1 MTFGSQ
7 AIVVV
12 AFALLIALYLRSGNS
27 GQRAVLTDQLDD
39 EYDYIVVGGGSAGSV
54 VASRLSEDKDKKVL
68 LLEAGGFWDEFPWLH
83 VPIRWLDLQNTEYDW
98 EYYTEPQ
105 NVSCLGLK
113 EKRSFWPRGR
123 VLGGCSMHNA
133 VVYTR
138 GSRFDYD
145 EWSARGCKG
154 WSYREVLPYFMKAED
169 ILVPDLKKSKYH
181 SSGGPLAVSEGK
193 TTPLADA
200 YLKAAKELGWRI
212 DDYNGKDQEGFS
224 IMQHTVRRGVRSS
237 ASLEYLGNTANRD
250 NLHIAVKSHVTKVEI
265 KNKRATGVYVVR
277 ENRKYFIKAKKEVI
291 VSAGTIGS
299 PQILMLSGVGPKD
312 QLKKLG
318 IEVFADLP
326 VGKNLQDHQMTLMYT
341 PISTKDS
348 ITDKRK
354 ESLSAKLNYLLFG
367 SGSLSTGAGEG
378 MAFLHMDESKRG
390 KAYPDIQMMMFSTF
404 PQNNYFNYID
414 EIAKESLAKSPNDEG
429 FVTLMTPTHQ
439 KSIGSIKLRTTDPFD
454 YPIIDPQYLT
464 DKRDVEEFI
473 AGIRMWEKFMET
485 KTMKKVGAT
494 VDHSKL
500 SVCSKHEFRSDAYWE
515 CFARHVA
522 VTVYHQC
529 GTCKMGAESDPT
541 SVVDTE
547 LRVKGIK
554 GLRVVDASVFP
565 KITSGNINAPTI
577 MIAEKASD
585 LIRGKDTVRK
595 IRENLPND
603 I

>member
-12 AFALLIALYLRSGNS
+12 VFALLIALYLRSGNS
-27 GQRAVLTDQLDD
+27 GQRAILTDHLDD

-98 EYYTEPQ
+98 EYYSEPQ

-113 EKRSFWPRGR
+113 DKRAFWPRGR

-154 WSYREVLPYFMKAED
+154 WSYKEVLPYFMKAED
-169 ILVPDLKKSKYH
+169 ILVPGLKKSKYH
-181 SSGGPLAVSEGK
+181 SAGGPLAVSEGK
-193 TTPLADA
+193 TTPLADV
-200 YLKAAKELGWRI
+200 YMKAAKELGWRI
-212 DDYNGKDQEGFS
+212 DDYNGQDQEGFS
-224 IMQHTVRRGVRSS
+224 IMQHTVRKGVRSS
-237 ASLEYLGNTANRD
+237 TSLEYLGNTANRE
-250 NLHIAVKSHVTKVEI
+250 NLHIVVKSHVTKVEI
-265 KNKRATGVYVVR
+265 KNKRAVGVYVVR
-277 ENRKYFIKAKKEVI
+277 ENRKHFIKAKKEVI

-299 PQILMLSGVGPKD
+299 SQILMLSGVGPKE

-326 VGKNLQDHQMTLMYT
+326 VGKNLQDHQMTLMFT
-341 PISTKDS
+341 PISTPDS
-348 ITDKRK
+348 VTGNRK
-354 ESLSAKLNYLLFG
+354 ESLSSKLKYLFFG
-367 SGSLSTGAGEG
+367 SGPLSTGGGDG

-390 KAYPDIQMMMFSTF
+390 KAYPDIQLMLFSTF
-404 PQNNYFNYID
+404 PEKNYFNYND
-414 EIAKESLAKSPNDEG
+414 DIAKESLAKSPDQEG
-429 FVTLMTPTHQ
+429 FMTLLTPTHQ
-439 KSIGSIKLRTTDPFD
+439 KSIGTIKLRSTDPFD

-464 DKRDVEEFI
+464 DKRDIQEFI
-473 AGIRMWEKFMET
+473 AGLRMWEKFMET
-485 KTMKKVGAT
+485 KTMKKIGAT

-500 SVCSKHEFRSDAYWE
+500 SVCSKYEFRSDAYWE
-515 CFARHVA
+515 CYARHVA
-522 VTVYHQC
+522 ITVYHHC
-529 GTCKMGAESDPT
+529 GTCKMGTESDPT

-565 KITSGNINAPTI
+565 MVTSGNTNAPTI
-577 MIAEKASD
+577 MVAEKASD

-595 IRENLPND
+595 IKESLPND